1 MNCMNIGE
9 AAAAAGVTP
18 KMIHHYES
26 FGLIPEVEPRAS
38 VAMLR
43 FVCQSRALGFS
54 IQQIGSLLALWR
66 DEQRES
72 RAVKDLARK
81 QLAGIDARQRELDEM
96 RGTLAGLI
104 DNCAGDERA
113 CCAILQRPAD
123 FAPVEHQTDARKASS
138 TLKQVKA
145 GSSVPRTARQ
155 KHPSAVPRG
164 VKLATAHVLASQVS
178 CAIVPGSKT

>member
-38 VAMLR
+38 VEMLR
-43 FVCQSRALGFS
+43 FVCQS
-54 IQQIGSLLALWR
+54 
-66 DEQRES
+66 
-72 RAVKDLARK
+72 
-81 QLAGIDARQRELDEM
+81 RELDEM

-123 FAPVEHQTDARKASS
+123 FTPVERQTDARKASS

-145 GSSVPRTARQ
+145 GSSVPRTGRQ
-155 KHPSAVPRG
+155 KHSSAVPQD
-164 VKLATAHVLASQVS
+164 VKLATAHVLVSQVS